1 MICRQEGTGADR
13 RVFVESLFDFE
24 GLDAALGRLLPREL
38 TLFEWLERN
47 KERLR
52 RCTRRVS

>member
-1 MICRQEGTGADR
+1 M
-13 RVFVESLFDFE
+13 ESLFDFE
-24 GLDAALGRLLPREL
+24 GLDAALRRLLPREL